1 MSTPAAVDVAVVGA
15 GLAGLHAALRL
26 SAAGLDVAVL
36 ESSDGVGGRVRT
48 DRADGLLLDR
58 GFQVYNPAYPEGRRV
73 LDHTALDLRPF
84 VAGMVVAMGARRYRL
99 ADPRRQPSWALD
111 SARAPVASLPQKL
124 RLARY
129 AIRAARAPVTDL
141 AAAPDVTA
149 EQALREAKVGTRLLD
164 TVLRPFL
171 SGVFLED
178 DLTTS
183 RRFLDLVLRS
193 FARGTPAVPAA
204 GMGAIPAQL
213 AARLPDGVVR
223 LGAHVREV
231 GPGRVRTDDGEL
243 AARAV
248 VVAADPVTATAL
260 LPVLPA
266 VPVRAVTT
274 WYHLADVPADRLVGG
289 APVLVVDGQRRG
301 PVVTTTAIS
310 SAAPSYALDGRVL
323 VSTSALG
330 VRAEPAD
337 ERDVRGHLGLLYG
350 VDTRA
355 WQPVAT
361 YPIPV
366 ALPAMPPPHDF
377 RAPVRLGDGV
387 YVCGD
392 HRDSG
397 SIQGALVSGRR
408 AADAVLAD
416 LGHLAHGAA
425 GRPA

>member
-1 MSTPAAVDVAVVGA
+1 MSGPTAVDVVVVGA

-26 SAAGLDVAVL
+26 TAAGLDVAVL
-36 ESSDGVGGRVRT
+36 EASDGVGGRVRT
-48 DRADGLLLDR
+48 DQRDGLLLDR

-73 LDHTALDLRPF
+73 LDHAALDLCPF
-84 VAGMVVAMGARRYRL
+84 VAGVVVALGARRYRL
-99 ADPRRQPSWALD
+99 ADPRRHPTWALD
-111 SARAPVASLPQKL
+111 SALAPVGSLPQKL

-129 AIRAARAPVTDL
+129 ALHVSRAPVADL
-141 AAAPDVTA
+141 AGEPDVAA
-149 EQALREAKVGTRLLD
+149 EEALRAAGVGSRLLD

-178 DLTTS
+178 DLVTS

-193 FARGTPAVPAA
+193 FARGTPSVPAA

-213 AARLPDGVVR
+213 AARLPDGVVH
-223 LGAHVREV
+223 LSTPVREV
-231 GPGRVRTDDGEL
+231 GPGRVHTEVGEV

-248 VVAADPVTATAL
+248 VVATDPATATGL
-260 LPVLPA
+260 LPVLPP

-310 SAAPSYALDGRVL
+310 TAAPTYASDRQVL

-330 VRAEPAD
+330 VRDEPAA

-350 VDTRA
+350 LDTRG

-361 YPIPV
+361 YPIPA
-366 ALPAMPPPHDF
+366 ALPAMPSPHDF
-377 RAPVRLGDGV
+377 RAPVHLGEGI

-408 AADAVLAD
+408 VADTVLAD
-416 LGHLAHGAA
+416 LGLGA
-425 GRPA
+425 G